1 MDIATGNW
9 FGYLNEEIF
18 VEGVRDIG
26 LPEYIVDYIENG
38 MAQSPEKSKTYVGNE
53 WKKYELSQAYRT
65 RLQVEL
71 VDHLVK
77 QYGDYVMMAASGGEG
92 QPLEVGARTV
102 TPFSTNDPDRQRQEY
117 DDEMKKR
124 AEQVKFVILNLK
136 NVLAKPAGAWRK
148 AFMKAV
154 KALSKIGIP
163 SEKVE
168 FTKEYLQSVMKEEF
182 RTFWNKYDLLFSWL
196 NDEPTNYELIKGESN
211 INTAYDTAREELESR
226 QDPENIM
233 HEFED
238 GSYWYNLNTSNCS
251 VEGERMGHCGSD
263 SRGVLVSLRKRQGK
277 RKAPTSYV
285 TMTWAD
291 ESYDGNTIYQI
302 KGRSNDAPPMETWD
316 HIDWFIKNMGVE
328 LVQETGEH
336 SRDAEGIQ
344 EMIDYLQTQ
353 NRGVSFN
360 GVIDEGAIQEAIDE
374 VVNDYEGENSSI
386 SGEVYGP
393 EEHGGDGVYVYMNGY
408 GNLQI
413 NLGWKGFEE
422 RNNEFTPTLG
432 PDDTTEDERFRAIPG
447 NNWGGDAREFL
458 SDTEIENIAWDMPG
472 EDADIEWDV
481 KMLTGAI
488 PGWEIGDPEPAP
500 TAHLEIEIRTT
511 DQEGVEDDDDAGRV
525 ASNFAS
531 NFISAFEDD
540 YEEIVEK
547 VRTKLAEEGYSAK
560 TAYDQERE
568 GMTETTLENWK
579 VYQDGPKL
587 EFWFRR
593 GKNDP
598 GGLLNSG
605 GDLTSFSEEV
615 MMWGHSPTGQG
626 GLDALY
632 RKTFGSDE
640 QNYRIEND
648 DLNRNMARNLEKL
661 YAAEGAPDPA
671 QAQLPFGADYEAPP
685 ASLVL
690 AKDSHFIIK
699 PSTTRRNNRYPTM
712 LLNWKYEIAVDSKS
726 SPEEIEVV
734 KDIVKY
740 FNENPDMVEEAA
752 AQTIRNAVQ
761 GVVALAR
768 ATKEDV
774 LSGKWPQHA
783 IRSIDSQFG
792 ARAMAGDDTNAE
804 QIILTTK
811 WIKDN
816 FDQMGEP
823 EMYVAWFYYLKPM
836 KEGYYQPY
844 SNPIYIGGENEPGEA
859 GQPQHWNEKVRAQ
872 MDKMGAHS
880 HTARGYAV
888 NEDASVG
895 ESVEQQIDRVERPW
909 KTTDE
914 RDTLIDEVLGLI
926 KERDPGYDLRIYQI
940 LIKCSMSKDRGGQR
954 GETETEIRGI
964 DGVTVVSGV
973 TYREDLQNWYSTLR
987 IKFELL
993 GRHSREDYVKLVLLP
1008 SLLKIRGLKI
1018 VPGGMGNVKKISRD
1032 INEVVNAGTPR
1043 QGPVVP
1049 TPRPSIADLIDA
1061 WVGSNER
1068 VYDVPSHN
1076 AATPYHTMVDID
1088 ELWGCITSPFYR
1100 NTTRELESVKK
1111 NIINHG
1117 IYNPIV
1123 VAIGKNGRAKIT
1135 SGIDLVFA
1143 AKDIGMRELPTIF
1156 MYQKQV

>member
-1 MDIATGNW
+1 MDISTGNW
-9 FGYLNEEIF
+9 FEYLREETLT
-18 VEGVRDIG
+18 EGVRDIG

-53 WKKYELSQAYRT
+53 WKKYELNQAYRT

-92 QPLEVGARTV
+92 QPLQVDARTI
-102 TPFSTNDPDRQRQEY
+102 TPFSTGDPDRPRQEY

-124 AEQVKFVILNLK
+124 AEQVKFVIQNLK

-148 AFMKAV
+148 AFMKGI

-263 SRGVLVSLRKRQGK
+263 SRGTLISLRKRQGK

-302 KGRSNDAPPMETWD
+302 KGQSNDAPPMETWD

-328 LVQETGEH
+328 LVQETGDH

-344 EMIDYLQTQ
+344 EMIEYLQTR
-353 NRGVSFN
+353 NRGVSIN
-360 GVIDEGAIQEAIDE
+360 GVIDEGAIQEAIEE
-374 VVNDYEGENSSI
+374 VINDYQGENSSI

-393 EEHGGDGVYVYMNGY
+393 EEHGGDGGVYVYMNGY

-413 NLGWKGFEE
+413 DLGWKGFEE

-447 NNWGGDAREFL
+447 NNWGGDASEFL
-458 SDTEIENIAWDMPG
+458 SDTEIENIGWDLPG
-472 EDADIEWDV
+472 EDTDIEWDV
-481 KMLTGAI
+481 KMLTGAV

-500 TAHLEIEIRTT
+500 TAHLEIEIRSTES
-511 DQEGVEDDDDAGRV
+511 EGVENEDDAGRV
-525 ASNFAS
+525 AANFAS

-547 VRTKLAEEGYSAK
+547 VRSKLAEEGYSAK
-560 TAYDQERE
+560 TAYDKERE

-579 VYQDGPKL
+579 VYQDGPRL
-587 EFWFRR
+587 EFWYRR

-598 GGLLNSG
+598 GGLINSG

-632 RKTFGSDE
+632 RKTFGSAEKD
-640 QNYRIEND
+640 YRIEND

-661 YAAEGAPDPA
+661 YAAEEAPDPA

-699 PSTTRRNNRYPTM
+699 PDTTRRNNRYPVM
-712 LLNWKYEIAVDSKS
+712 LLSWKYEIAVDSKS

-761 GVVALAR
+761 GIAALAR

-783 IRSIDSQFG
+783 IQVIDSQFG
-792 ARAMAGDDTNAE
+792 ARAMAGDDTTAE

-811 WIKDN
+811 WVKDN
-816 FDQMGEP
+816 FDQMSEP
-823 EMYVAWFYYLKPM
+823 EKYVAWFYYLKPM
-836 KEGYYQPY
+836 KEGYYDPY
-844 SNPIYIGGENEPGEA
+844 NNPIYIGGENEPGEA

-872 MDKMGAHS
+872 MDKMGAAS
-880 HTARGYAV
+880 HTVRGYAV
-888 NEDASVG
+888 NEDTSVG
-895 ESVEQQIDRVERPW
+895 ESVEQQIERIDR
-909 KTTDE
+909 
-914 RDTLIDEVLGLI
+914 L
-926 KERDPGYDLRIYQI
+926 LRELAPDIRLY
-940 LIKCSMSKDRGGQR
+940 R
-954 GETETEIRGI
+954 TEISATVSAERMEKTKQLEDQLRGLR
-964 DGVTVVSGV
+964 DVTTV
-973 TYREDLQNWYSTLR
+973 N
-987 IKFELL
+987 LL
-993 GRHSREDYVKLVLLP
+993 GKTQLIGATKVRFAVKFALRGQESSHQYIEGVLLP
-1008 SLLKIRGLKI
+1008 LINSEK
-1018 VPGGMGNVKKISRD
+1018 VPGVRVDPRIGKGWTTPADVTPGRKKDIKENAFGQFGGVAGNLSARRPGSRPLPTPALGLDAIAADWQDGGVMSYDVAMDTTNMRYHVMMPVEELLPLISREFRAPMD
-1032 INEVVNAGTPR
+1032 AFDGMYHNFIKN
-1043 QGPVVP
+1043 GPQAP
-1049 TPRPSIADLIDA
+1049 
-1061 WVGSNER
+1061 
-1068 VYDVPSHN
+1068 VY
-1076 AATPYHTMVDID
+1076 
-1088 ELWGCITSPFYR
+1088 
-1100 NTTRELESVKK
+1100 
-1111 NIINHG
+1111 
-1117 IYNPIV
+1117 
-1123 VAIGKNGRAKIT
+1123 VAIGKNRVKIT
-1135 SGIDLVFA
+1135 GGEDLVWFA
-1143 AKDIGMRELPTIF
+1143 KRSGLEELPVF
-1156 MYQKQV
+1156 LSYQSQV